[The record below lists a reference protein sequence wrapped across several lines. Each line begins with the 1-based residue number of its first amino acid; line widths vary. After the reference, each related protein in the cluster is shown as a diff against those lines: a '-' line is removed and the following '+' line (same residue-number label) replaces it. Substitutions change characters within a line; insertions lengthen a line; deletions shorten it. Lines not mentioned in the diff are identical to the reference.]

1 MNNEHFAHTADPVFP
16 AAFLFNSVGPG
27 RQSTHQLLVISNTEL
42 KYQHLL
48 FKIHKSSI
56 CLNLYLFLNFFE
68 RTINQ
73 FFLSLQ
79 PHFFT
84 KEASCSP
91 SLAECMSSVFS
102 LEWALL
108 SELGIL
114 ADVSVSSWNWV
125 QSESHAHLNFWIGTK
140 MEIKMEIKYCILIN
154 TKALSR
160 QRCLKTNRFMYQ

>member
-1 MNNEHFAHTADPVFP
+1 MNNERFAHTADPVFP

-48 FKIHKSSI
+48 FKTHKSSI

-108 SELGIL
+108 SELGNSCWCLCLQLKLSTIWKPCSFKFLNWNKNGNKNGNKIL
-114 ADVSVSSWNWV
+114 HTD
-125 QSESHAHLNFWIGTK
+125 
-140 MEIKMEIKYCILIN
+140 KY
-154 TKALSR
+154 KGPP
-160 QRCLKTNRFMYQ
+160 